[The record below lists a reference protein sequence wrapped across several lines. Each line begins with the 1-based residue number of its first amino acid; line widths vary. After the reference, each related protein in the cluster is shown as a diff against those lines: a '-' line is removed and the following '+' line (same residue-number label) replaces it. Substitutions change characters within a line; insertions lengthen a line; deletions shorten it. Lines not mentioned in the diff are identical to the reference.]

1 MKKIPF
7 LFVMNTWISTSD
19 GGGLY
24 IRDCEGNVSMVKV
37 LVATKVRGF
46 LEDLFH
52 SSLPNI
58 SFHWNKNEVYEID
71 SKKKLILSKLVKSEL
86 ASHLGLVQVVEV
98 DDDGFD
104 VVFSYNRFLKTKKDY
119 IICLENP
126 TALFHYALGRNKTF
140 LGKKKINGCLNDGH
154 LKGIVCISDACY
166 RTLPN
171 FYDLPETITATKIYP
186 LVPLNPL
193 ASIDSIKKRSQ
204 FEKMNCLY
212 ISSNFTLK
220 GGRDILACFKKLKE
234 ENISNVTLQI
244 VTKMDAM
251 DPALLDEINT
261 MDNVVIADFKLS
273 KDELNAVYNAASI
286 FLNPTRQD
294 SFSLVVLEAMKS
306 GNAILSTDLYALNE
320 MVEDGANGYLTA
332 PRYRFFNYD
341 NMPNESVWNNREET
355 IYSDYLDENIVAFLY
370 EKITALNNDRELLER
385 MALRSFEKS
394 NTGEFSEAFVKDK
407 WTRMIQDINLGNGSG
422 HN

>member
-1 MKKIPF
+1 
-7 LFVMNTWISTSD
+7 
-19 GGGLY
+19 
-24 IRDCEGNVSMVKV
+24 MVKV

-46 LEDLFH
+46 LEDLFQ

-58 SFHWNKNEVYEID
+58 SFHWDKNEVYEID

-86 ASHLGLVQVVEV
+86 ASHLGIVQVVEV
-98 DDDGFD
+98 EDDGFD

-126 TALFHYALGRNKTF
+126 TALFHYVLGRNKTF

-166 RTLPN
+166 STLPN

-186 LVPLNPL
+186 LVPSNPL
-193 ASIDSIKKRSQ
+193 TSIDSIQKRSQ
-204 FEKMNCLY
+204 LEKINCLY

-220 GGRDILACFKKLKE
+220 GGRDILACFKQLKE
-234 ENISNVTLQI
+234 ANMDNVTLQI
-244 VTKMDAM
+244 VTKLDAL
-251 DPALLDEINT
+251 DPMLLDEIRK
-261 MDNVVIADFKLS
+261 MDNVSIVDFKLS
-273 KDELNAVYNAASI
+273 KDELNAVYNEASI

-320 MVEDGANGYLTA
+320 MVEDGANGYLTK

-370 EKITALNNDRELLER
+370 EKITALYHDRELLER

-407 WTRMIQDINLGNGSG
+407 WASMIHDINQGNGSG